1 MSTGGVRDVSISF
14 ATTLYIQVVNVAT
27 GLLAARLLLAEG
39 RGELAALM
47 LWPGL
52 VAELGCLALSDA
64 MLYRLASGASPARCA
79 CWASCRNRVCRPPM
93 ISATP
98 SSCRPAR
105 KPGVSSSTR

>member
-52 VAELGCLALSDA
+52 VAELGC
-64 MLYRLASGASPARCA
+64 ASGRLNFADYLGCEVGFNGTETRGPIRSTTAALNRPRAFEVTRLEVIAAPAKAQR
-79 CWASCRNRVCRPPM
+79 
-93 ISATP
+93 
-98 SSCRPAR
+98 
-105 KPGVSSSTR
+105 

>member
-64 MLYRLASGASPARCA
+64 MLYRLASGASPATRSGIVPRRSPRA
-79 CWASCRNRVCRPPM
+79 R
-93 ISATP
+93 IATP
-98 SSCRPAR
+98 S
-105 KPGVSSSTR
+105 

>member
-64 MLYRLASGASPARCA
+64 MLYRLASGASPARLVCGTMLLLTAALCA
-79 CWASCRNRVCRPPM
+79 ICWR
-93 ISATP
+93 
-98 SSCRPAR
+98 
-105 KPGVSSSTR
+105 